1 MDYKHDYEQ
10 KYIVNLLIWHLFQ
23 LILEKTRL
31 NKHIILKV
39 HNSCRG
45 ESAKV
50 GQVIILR
57 GNKFSQ
63 PVSCVVLNSVC
74 NINFHWVFLF
84 TL

>member
-1 MDYKHDYEQ
+1 M
-10 KYIVNLLIWHLFQ
+10 WHLFQ

-31 NKHIILKV
+31 NKHIIFKV

-50 GQVIILR
+50 GRTCKVEQVINLH